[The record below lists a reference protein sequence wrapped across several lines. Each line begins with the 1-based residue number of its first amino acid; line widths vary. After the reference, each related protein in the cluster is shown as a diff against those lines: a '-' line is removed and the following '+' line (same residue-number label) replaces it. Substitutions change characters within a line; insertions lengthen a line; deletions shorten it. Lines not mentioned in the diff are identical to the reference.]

1 MYNMV
6 PYGLKVMHIEDD
18 ILNVS
23 PIVQNINS
31 YPSEYNNHGEESSM
45 VLLYDQHL
53 CETFLS

>member
-6 PYGLKVMHIEDD
+6 PYGLKVMNIEDD

-31 YPSEYNNHGEESSM
+31 YPSEYNKRGEEYSM
-45 VLLYDQHL
+45 VLLDDQHL
-53 CETFLS
+53 CETVLS